1 VLPLLARNRQVIA
14 FEQQGHG
21 RTADVDRPFSFEQSA
36 DDAAALL
43 RYLRIERAD
52 FYGYSNGGSIALQ
65 IGIRHPAMVR
75 KLVVASAMYK
85 RDGFLPEF
93 WESMRRARLEDMP
106 LELKEAYLKVAPHP
120 ENLKSFHDKSVERML
135 DFKDW
140 PARMIRG
147 IQAPTLVINGDA
159 DVVRPEHALEMFRL
173 LPHGQLAI
181 LPGTNHMALV
191 ERADWLASMVG
202 AFLDAPMP

>member
-1 VLPLLARNRQVIA
+1 
-14 FEQQGHG
+14 
-21 RTADVDRPFSFEQSA
+21 
-36 DDAAALL
+36 
-43 RYLRIERAD
+43 
-52 FYGYSNGGSIALQ
+52 
-65 IGIRHPAMVR
+65 
-75 KLVVASAMYK
+75 MYK
-85 RDGFLPEF
+85 RDGMQPEF
-93 WESMRRARLEDMP
+93 WESMKRARLEDMP
-106 LELKEAYLKVAPHP
+106 LELREAYLKAAPHP

-173 LPHGQLAI
+173 LPHAQLAI

-191 ERADWLASMVG
+191 ERADWLASMI
-202 AFLDAPMP
+202 ATFLDAPMP